1 MKPKSI
7 SNKNRWERGFTALSK
22 FRKRKRHCSPQRHHM
37 AGQFRL
43 GQWVITQR
51 YLKDD
56 LSVERK
62 RRLDR
67 IGFVWNCVE
76 HRWGKSFA
84 ALLKF
89 KRREGHCR
97 VPISHSEGKCR
108 LGWWVSTQRQRRQKL
123 SRERKARLNKIG
135 FVWKA
140 DMGGRARSGYR
151 AH

>member
-1 MKPKSI
+1 
-7 SNKNRWERGFTALSK
+7 
-22 FRKRKRHCSPQRHHM
+22 M

-51 YLKDD
+51 YLKGD
-56 LSVERK
+56 LSAERK

-76 HRWGKSFA
+76 HRWEKSFA

-123 SRERKARLNKIG
+123 SRERKARLNKMVLCGKRIWVVGLVGVIG
-135 FVWKA
+135 LTKRTTTA
-140 DMGGRARSGYR
+140 AE
-151 AH
+151 AA